1 MEERQ
6 MIRASDSDR
15 EQVVDRLK
23 TALADGCLKM
33 DEYMT
38 RMGLAYEAVTNA
50 DLVRLYA
57 DLPTA
62 PQARKP
68 PATVALP
75 QSDPVH
81 QGVFASLPT
90 ALKVLWTIWLV
101 PVAINVVVWVL
112 VSGTSGHLVYPW
124 PLWVAG
130 PSGAALLA
138 VSAGVKAMRHGRPVA
153 RQLPRA

>member
-1 MEERQ
+1 MDERQ

-15 EQVVDRLK
+15 ERVVDRLK

-33 DEYMT
+33 DEYMA
-38 RMGLAYEAVTNA
+38 RMGLAYEAVT
-50 DLVRLYA
+50 YA
-57 DLPTA
+57 DLARLHADLPA
-62 PQARKP
+62 AAQAGKA

-75 QSDPVH
+75 QSDPGR
-81 QGVFASLPT
+81 QGVFASLHT
-90 ALKVLWTIWLV
+90 ALMVLWTIWLV
-101 PVAINVVVWVL
+101 PVAINVVVWAL

-130 PSGAALLA
+130 PSGAALFA
-138 VSAGVKAMRHGRPVA
+138 VSTGVKAMRHGRAAP